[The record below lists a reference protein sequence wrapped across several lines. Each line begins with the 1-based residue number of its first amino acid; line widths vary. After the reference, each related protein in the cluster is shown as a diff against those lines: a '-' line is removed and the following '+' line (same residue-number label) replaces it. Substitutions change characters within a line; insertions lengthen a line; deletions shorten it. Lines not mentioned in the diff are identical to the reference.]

1 VTAAGDSLVDTVTH
15 PIPNPDSVLAL
26 GGPVAALVQQRCAEL
41 IAFRRDLHANPELA
55 REEARTTQL
64 LADRL
69 EGHGL
74 AVQLL
79 PGTGLLAETGPAVSR
94 PTTSASR
101 VPRLVGLRADLD
113 ALPLDDVTTDPW
125 RSRVA
130 GVCHACGHD
139 VHTTALLGA
148 ALALHDLHRQG
159 RLPGRVRLIFQPAE
173 EVMPGGARD
182 VVSAGGLDGLERVFA
197 LHCDPSLDVGTVGL
211 REGPITA
218 ASDSVHVRLTGRG
231 GHTSRP
237 HLTDDLTFALAKV
250 VTDVPAALSRVVD
263 PRAGLSMVWGVVRA
277 GVARNVIPS
286 FGELAGT
293 VRMLDVRAWD
303 VAEETVT
310 RLVHEVVAPYGV
322 RAEVEYVKGVPP
334 VVNEPVSAELLEA
347 AAIAV
352 LGPEAI
358 RPAEQSMGGE
368 DFAWFLEE
376 VPGALLRLGT
386 RTPGGPTYDLHQ
398 GDLRVDESAVPIG
411 AALLARVALEA
422 LHYGEK

>member
-1 VTAAGDSLVDTVTH
+1 
-15 PIPNPDSVLAL
+15 VLAL
-26 GGPVAALVQQRCAEL
+26 GGPVATLVQQRCADL
-41 IAFRRDLHANPELA
+41 IAFRRDLHAHPELA
-55 REEARTTQL
+55 HEEKRTTQL
-64 LADRL
+64 VAERL
-69 EGHGL
+69 EKHGL

-79 PGTGLLAETGPAVSR
+79 PGTGLLAETGPA
-94 PTTSASR
+94 TTPSGAT
-101 VPRLVGLRADLD
+101 RLVGLRADLD
-113 ALPLDDVTTDPW
+113 ALPLDDVTADPW
-125 RSRVA
+125 RSEVP

-148 ALALHDLHRQG
+148 AMSLHDLHRQG

-173 EVMPGGARD
+173 EVMPGGAQE
-182 VVSAGGLDGLERVFA
+182 VVAAGGLAGVERVFA

-237 HLTDDLTFALAKV
+237 HLTDDLTYALAKV
-250 VTDVPAALSRVVD
+250 VTDVPAALSRRVD
-263 PRAGLSMVWGVVRA
+263 PRAGLSVVWGVVRA
-277 GVARNVIPS
+277 GVASNVIPS
-286 FGELAGT
+286 LGELAGT

-310 RLVHEVVAPYGV
+310 RLVHEIVAPYGV
-322 RAEVEYVKGVPP
+322 RAEVEYVRGVPP

-347 AAIAV
+347 AAVAV
-352 LGPEAI
+352 LGAEAV

-398 GDLRVDESAVPIG
+398 GDLRIDESAVPIG
-411 AALLARVALEA
+411 AALLARVAVEA
-422 LHYGEK
+422 LHYGES

>member
-1 VTAAGDSLVDTVTH
+1 
-15 PIPNPDSVLAL
+15 VLAL
-26 GGPVAALVQQRCAEL
+26 GGPVATLVQQRCADL
-41 IAFRRDLHANPELA
+41 VAFRRDLHAHPELA
-55 REEARTTQL
+55 HEEKRTTQL
-64 LADRL
+64 VAERL
-69 EGHGL
+69 EKHGL

-79 PGTGLLAETGPAVSR
+79 PGTGLLAETGPA
-94 PTTSASR
+94 TTPSGAT
-101 VPRLVGLRADLD
+101 RLVGLRADLD
-113 ALPLDDVTTDPW
+113 ALPLDDVTADPW
-125 RSRVA
+125 RSEVP

-148 ALALHDLHRQG
+148 AMSLHDLHRQG

-173 EVMPGGARD
+173 EVMPGGAQE
-182 VVSAGGLDGLERVFA
+182 VVAAGGLAGVERVFA

-237 HLTDDLTFALAKV
+237 HLTDDLTYALAKV
-250 VTDVPAALSRVVD
+250 VTDVPAALSRRVD
-263 PRAGLSMVWGVVRA
+263 PRAGLSVVWGVVRA

-286 FGELAGT
+286 LGELAGT

-310 RLVHEVVAPYGV
+310 RLVHEIVAPYGV
-322 RAEVEYVKGVPP
+322 RAEVEYVRGVPP

-347 AAIAV
+347 AAVAV
-352 LGPEAI
+352 LGAEAV

-398 GDLRVDESAVPIG
+398 GDLRIDESAVPIG
-411 AALLARVALEA
+411 AALLARVAVEA
-422 LHYGEK
+422 LHYGES

>member
-1 VTAAGDSLVDTVTH
+1 
-15 PIPNPDSVLAL
+15 
-26 GGPVAALVQQRCAEL
+26 VQQQVDDL
-41 IAFRRDLHANPELA
+41 VAFRRDLHAQPELA
-55 REEARTTQL
+55 HQEKRTTQL
-64 LADRL
+64 VAERL
-69 EGHGL
+69 EKAGL

-79 PGTGLLAETGPAVSR
+79 PGTGLLAETGPAVGSG
-94 PTTSASR
+94 TSSA
-101 VPRLVGLRADLD
+101 PGIIALRADLD
-113 ALPLDDVTTDPW
+113 ALPLDDVTGDPW
-125 RSRVA
+125 RSQEP

-148 ALALHDLHRQG
+148 GLALHDLHVQG
-159 RLPGRVRLIFQPAE
+159 LLAGRVRLIFQPAE
-173 EVMPGGARD
+173 EVMPGGAQD
-182 VVSAGGLDGLERVFA
+182 VVAAGGLEGVSRVFA

-218 ASDSVHVRLTGRG
+218 ASDSVRVRLTGRG

-250 VTDVPAALSRVVD
+250 VTDVPAALSRRVD
-263 PRAGLSMVWGVVRA
+263 PRAGLSVVWGVVRA
-277 GVARNVIPS
+277 GVAGNVIPA

-303 VAEETVT
+303 VAQETVT

-334 VVNEPVSAELLEA
+334 VVNEPRSAALLEA
-347 AAIAV
+347 AARTV
-352 LGPEAI
+352 LGDGGI
-358 RPAEQSMGGE
+358 QPAEQSMGGE

-398 GDLRVDESAVPIG
+398 GDLRIDEACVPVG
-411 AALLARVALEA
+411 AALLAQVALEA
-422 LHYGEK
+422 LLYGKK

>member
-1 VTAAGDSLVDTVTH
+1 VTETSPSPDTA
-15 PIPNPDSVLAL
+15 LAL
-26 GGPVAALVQQRCAEL
+26 GGPAAPLVQLRADEL
-41 IAFRRDLHANPELA
+41 VAFRRDLHAHPELA
-55 REEARTTQL
+55 WEEKRTTHL
-64 LADRL
+64 VAERL
-69 EGHGL
+69 EQHGL

-79 PGTGLLAETGPAVSR
+79 PGTGLLAETGPATR
-94 PTTSASR
+94 AP
-101 VPRLVGLRADLD
+101 LVGLRADLD

-125 RSRVA
+125 CSRVS

-139 VHTTALLGA
+139 VHTAALLGA
-148 ALALHDLHRQG
+148 GFALHDLHRDG

-173 EVMPGGARD
+173 EVMPGGAHD
-182 VVSAGGLDGLERVFA
+182 VLAAGGLTGVGRAFA

-250 VTDVPAALSRVVD
+250 VTDVPAALSRLVD
-263 PRAGLSMVWGVVRA
+263 PRAAVSVVWGVMRA
-277 GVARNVIPS
+277 GVARNVIPA

-293 VRMLDVRAWD
+293 VRMLDVSAWD
-303 VAEETVT
+303 VAQEVVT
-310 RLVHEVVAPYGV
+310 RLIHEIVAPYGV

-334 VVNEPVSAELLEA
+334 VVHEKESARMLA
-347 AAIAV
+347 AAARTV
-352 LGPEAI
+352 LGDDGL

-386 RTPGGPTYDLHQ
+386 RTPGGRTYDLHQ
-398 GDLRVDESAVPIG
+398 GDLRVDDDCVPIG
-411 AALLARVALEA
+411 ATLLAQVALEA
-422 LHYGEK
+422 FAPA

>member
-1 VTAAGDSLVDTVTH
+1 
-15 PIPNPDSVLAL
+15 
-26 GGPVAALVQQRCAEL
+26 VQQQVDDLVAV
-41 IAFRRDLHANPELA
+41 RRDLHAQPELA
-55 REEARTTQL
+55 HQEKRTTQL
-64 LADRL
+64 VAERL
-69 EGHGL
+69 EKAGL

-79 PGTGLLAETGPAVSR
+79 PGTGLLAETGPAVGSG
-94 PTTSASR
+94 TSSA
-101 VPRLVGLRADLD
+101 PGIIALRADLD
-113 ALPLDDVTTDPW
+113 ALPLDDVTGDPW
-125 RSRVA
+125 RSQEP

-148 ALALHDLHRQG
+148 GLALHDLHVQG
-159 RLPGRVRLIFQPAE
+159 LLAGRVRLCLQPAVV
-173 EVMPGGARD
+173 VMPGGAQD
-182 VVSAGGLDGLERVFA
+182 VVAAGGLEGVSRVFA

-218 ASDSVHVRLTGRG
+218 ASDSVRVRLTGRG

-250 VTDVPAALSRVVD
+250 VTDVPAALSRRVD
-263 PRAGLSMVWGVVRA
+263 PRAGLSVVWGVVRA
-277 GVARNVIPS
+277 GVAGNVIPA

-303 VAEETVT
+303 VAQETVT

-334 VVNEPVSAELLEA
+334 VVNEPRSAALLEA
-347 AAIAV
+347 AARTV
-352 LGPEAI
+352 LGDGGI
-358 RPAEQSMGGE
+358 QPAEQSMGGE

-398 GDLRVDESAVPIG
+398 GDLRIDEACVPVG
-411 AALLARVALEA
+411 AALLAQVALEA
-422 LHYGEK
+422 LLYGKK

>member
-1 VTAAGDSLVDTVTH
+1 VRGSSGDSLTSTVTE
-15 PIPNPDSVLAL
+15 PPTTSLSPLAL
-26 GGPVAALVQQRCAEL
+26 GGPFAALVQRRCQDL
-41 IAFRRDLHANPELA
+41 VAFRRDLHAHPELA
-55 REEARTTQL
+55 RDEKRTTQL
-64 LADRL
+64 VAEQL
-69 EGHGL
+69 EQYGL

-79 PGTGLLAETGPAVSR
+79 PGTGLLAETGPRASG
-94 PTTSASR
+94 SADR
-101 VPRLVGLRADLD
+101 PRLIGLRADLD
-113 ALPLDDVTTDPW
+113 ALPLDDMTPDPW
-125 RSRVA
+125 RSEVP

-148 ALALHDLHRQG
+148 GLALHDLHTQG
-159 RLPGRVRLIFQPAE
+159 LLPGRVRLIFQPAE
-173 EVMPGGARD
+173 EVMPGGAQD
-182 VVSAGGLDGLERVFA
+182 VVAAGGLIGVERVFA

-263 PRAGLSMVWGVVRA
+263 PRAGLSVVWGVVRA

-293 VRMLDVRAWD
+293 VRMLDVGLWD
-303 VAEETVT
+303 VAQETVT

-322 RAEVEYVKGVPP
+322 RAEVEYLKGVPP
-334 VVNEPVSAELLEA
+334 VVNEPVSASLLEA
-347 AAIAV
+347 AAGAV
-352 LGPEAI
+352 LGAD
-358 RPAEQSMGGE
+358 RVHPAEQSMGGE

-376 VPGALLRLGT
+376 APGALLRLGT
-386 RTPGGPTYDLHQ
+386 RTPGGPTFDLHQ
-398 GDLRVDESAVPIG
+398 GDLRVDEGCVAIG
-411 AALLARVALEA
+411 ATLLAQVALEA

>member
-1 VTAAGDSLVDTVTH
+1 MTETSPSPAAALTLGGAAASLVLPRAD
-15 PIPNPDSVLAL
+15 D
-26 GGPVAALVQQRCAEL
+26 LV
-41 IAFRRDLHANPELA
+41 AFRRDLHAHPELA
-55 REEARTTQL
+55 WAEKRTTHL
-64 LADRL
+64 VAEHL
-69 EGHGL
+69 EQHGL

-79 PGTGLLAETGPAVSR
+79 PGTGLLAETGPVTAA
-94 PTTSASR
+94 PLLA
-101 VPRLVGLRADLD
+101 LRADLD
-113 ALPLDDVTTDPW
+113 ALPLDDVTADPW
-125 RSRVA
+125 SSRVA

-148 ALALHDLHRQG
+148 GLALHDLHREG

-173 EVMPGGARD
+173 EVMPGGAHD
-182 VVSAGGLDGLERVFA
+182 VLAAGGLAGVGRVFA

-237 HLTDDLTFALAKV
+237 HLTDDLTYALAKV
-250 VTDVPAALSRVVD
+250 VTDVPAALSRVID
-263 PRAGLSMVWGVVRA
+263 PRAAVSMVWGVVRA
-277 GVARNVIPS
+277 GVARNVIPA

-293 VRMLDVRAWD
+293 VRMLDVSAWD
-303 VAEETVT
+303 GAEAVVT

-322 RAEVEYVKGVPP
+322 RAEVDYVRGVPP
-334 VVNEPVSAELLEA
+334 VVNEAVSAALLERA
-347 AAIAV
+347 AATV
-352 LGPEAI
+352 LGEHGV

-386 RTPGGPTYDLHQ
+386 RTPGGRTYDLHQ
-398 GDLRVDESAVPIG
+398 GDLRVDDSSVVIG
-411 AALLARVALEA
+411 AALLAQAAVEA
-422 LHYGEK
+422 LRHGEI

>member
-1 VTAAGDSLVDTVTH
+1 MPTPESA
-15 PIPNPDSVLAL
+15 LAL
-26 GGPVAALVQQRCAEL
+26 GGPVAALVQQRCADL
-41 IAFRRDLHANPELA
+41 IAFRRDLHAHPELA
-55 REEARTTQL
+55 HEEKRTTQL
-64 LADRL
+64 VAERL
-69 EGHGL
+69 EKHGL

-79 PGTGLLAETGPAVSR
+79 PGTGLLAETGP
-94 PTTSASR
+94 TASGSGSTR
-101 VPRLVGLRADLD
+101 FVGLRADLD

-125 RSRVA
+125 RSEVS

-148 ALALHDLHRQG
+148 GMALHDLHMQG

-173 EVMPGGARD
+173 EVMPGGAQD
-182 VVSAGGLDGLERVFA
+182 VVTAGGLAGLERVFA

-237 HLTDDLTFALAKV
+237 HLTDDLTYALAKV
-250 VTDVPAALSRVVD
+250 VTDVPAALSRRVD
-263 PRAGLSMVWGVVRA
+263 PRAGLSVVWGVVRA

-286 FGELAGT
+286 LGELAGT

-347 AAIAV
+347 AAVAV
-352 LGPEAI
+352 LGAQAV

-368 DFAWFLEE
+368 DFAWFLED

-398 GDLRVDESAVPIG
+398 GDLRVDEAAVPIG

-422 LHYGEK
+422 LRYGDK

>member
-1 VTAAGDSLVDTVTH
+1 MPTPESA
-15 PIPNPDSVLAL
+15 LAL
-26 GGPVAALVQQRCAEL
+26 GGPVAALVQQRCADL
-41 IAFRRDLHANPELA
+41 IAFRRDLHAHPELA
-55 REEARTTQL
+55 REEKRTTQL
-64 LADRL
+64 VAERL
-69 EGHGL
+69 EKHGL

-79 PGTGLLAETGPAVSR
+79 PGTGLLAETGP
-94 PTTSASR
+94 TTAAAGA
-101 VPRLVGLRADLD
+101 PRLVGLRADLD

-125 RSRVA
+125 RSEVP

-139 VHTTALLGA
+139 VHTTSLLGA
-148 ALALHDLHRQG
+148 GLALHDLHTQG

-173 EVMPGGARD
+173 EVMPGGAQD
-182 VVSAGGLDGLERVFA
+182 VVTAGGLAGLERVFA
-197 LHCDPSLDVGTVGL
+197 LHCDPSLDVGTIGL

-218 ASDSVHVRLTGRG
+218 ASDSLHVRLTGRG

-250 VTDVPAALSRVVD
+250 VTDVPAALSRRVD
-263 PRAGLSMVWGVVRA
+263 PRAGLSVVWGVVRA

-286 FGELAGT
+286 LGELAGT

-303 VAEETVT
+303 VAEELVT

-347 AAIAV
+347 AAVAV
-352 LGPEAI
+352 LGAEAV

-386 RTPGGPTYDLHQ
+386 RTPGGATYDLHQ
-398 GDLRVDESAVPIG
+398 GDLRIDEASVPIG

>member
-1 VTAAGDSLVDTVTH
+1 MPT
-15 PIPNPDSVLAL
+15 PESVLAL
-26 GGPVAALVQQRCAEL
+26 GGPLATLVQQRCADL
-41 IAFRRDLHANPELA
+41 IAFRRDLHAHPELA
-55 REEARTTQL
+55 HEEKRTTQL
-64 LADRL
+64 VAERL
-69 EGHGL
+69 EKHGL

-79 PGTGLLAETGPAVSR
+79 PGTGLLAETGP
-94 PTTSASR
+94 TTSPSARSTSA
-101 VPRLVGLRADLD
+101 RLVGLRADLD

-125 RSRVA
+125 RSEVS

-148 ALALHDLHRQG
+148 GMALHDLHVQG

-173 EVMPGGARD
+173 EVMPGGAQD
-182 VVSAGGLDGLERVFA
+182 VVTAGGLAGLERVFA

-237 HLTDDLTFALAKV
+237 HLTDDLTYALAKV
-250 VTDVPAALSRVVD
+250 VTDVPAALSRRVD
-263 PRAGLSMVWGVVRA
+263 PRAGLSVVWGVVRA

-286 FGELAGT
+286 LGELAGT

-334 VVNEPVSAELLEA
+334 VVNEPLSAELLQA
-347 AAIAV
+347 AAVAV
-352 LGPEAI
+352 LGAEAV

-386 RTPGGPTYDLHQ
+386 RTPGGATYDLHQ
-398 GDLRVDESAVPIG
+398 GDLRVDEAAVPIG

-422 LHYGEK
+422 LRYGEK

>member
-1 VTAAGDSLVDTVTH
+1 
-15 PIPNPDSVLAL
+15 
-26 GGPVAALVQQRCAEL
+26 
-41 IAFRRDLHANPELA
+41 
-55 REEARTTQL
+55 
-64 LADRL
+64 
-69 EGHGL
+69 
-74 AVQLL
+74 
-79 PGTGLLAETGPAVSR
+79 
-94 PTTSASR
+94 
-101 VPRLVGLRADLD
+101 
-113 ALPLDDVTTDPW
+113 
-125 RSRVA
+125 
-130 GVCHACGHD
+130 VCHACGHD

-148 ALALHDLHRQG
+148 GMALHDLHTQG

-173 EVMPGGARD
+173 EVMPGGAQD
-182 VVSAGGLDGLERVFA
+182 VVTAGGLAGLERVFA

-250 VTDVPAALSRVVD
+250 VTDVPAALSRRVD
-263 PRAGLSMVWGVVRA
+263 PRAGLSVVWGVVRA

-286 FGELAGT
+286 LGELAGT

-352 LGPEAI
+352 LGAEAV

-398 GDLRVDESAVPIG
+398 GDLRIDEAAVPIG
-411 AALLARVALEA
+411 ASLLARVALEA

>member
-1 VTAAGDSLVDTVTH
+1 MTEPTTTSLSPLT
-15 PIPNPDSVLAL
+15 L
-26 GGPVAALVQQRCAEL
+26 GGPFAALVQRRCQDL
-41 IAFRRDLHANPELA
+41 VAFRRDVHAHPELA
-55 REEARTTQL
+55 RDEKRTTQL
-64 LADRL
+64 VAEQL
-69 EGHGL
+69 EQYGL

-79 PGTGLLAETGPAVSR
+79 PGTGLLAETGP
-94 PTTSASR
+94 SASG
-101 VPRLVGLRADLD
+101 PSEETRLVGLRADLD
-113 ALPLDDVTTDPW
+113 ALPLDDVTPDPW
-125 RSRVA
+125 RSEVP

-148 ALALHDLHRQG
+148 GLALHDLHTQG
-159 RLPGRVRLIFQPAE
+159 LLPGRVRLIFQPAE
-173 EVMPGGARD
+173 EVMPGGAQD
-182 VVSAGGLDGLERVFA
+182 VVAAGGLIGVERVFA

-263 PRAGLSMVWGVVRA
+263 PRAGLSVVWGVVRA

-293 VRMLDVRAWD
+293 VRMLDVGVWD
-303 VAEETVT
+303 GAQETVT

-322 RAEVEYVKGVPP
+322 RAEVEYLKGVPP
-334 VVNEPVSAELLEA
+334 VVNEPVSASLLEA
-347 AAIAV
+347 AAGVV
-352 LGPEAI
+352 LGTD
-358 RPAEQSMGGE
+358 RVHPAEQSMGGE

-376 VPGALLRLGT
+376 APGALLRLGT

-398 GDLRVDESAVPIG
+398 GDLRVDEGCVAIG
-411 AALLARVALEA
+411 ATLLAQVALEA